1 MILYIIRWTV
11 IYVLLICL
19 LHKLYLF
26 FQDNLTT
33 TKNKDYYNNVL
44 IEPNNE
50 TKVQEPI
57 NGEPINGEPIN
68 GEPINGNPINGEPIN
83 GEPINSKH
91 TRSKDLNSDFTYEM
105 KYELN
110 NFISKMKT

>member
-19 LHKLYLF
+19 LHNLYLF

-44 IEPNNE
+44 IEPNSE
-50 TKVQEPI
+50 PIQEPI
-57 NGEPINGEPIN
+57 NSEHI
-68 GEPINGNPINGEPIN
+68 
-83 GEPINSKH
+83 S
-91 TRSKDLNSDFTYEM
+91 SKDLNNDFTYAM
-105 KYELN
+105 KNELN
-110 NFISKMKT
+110 NFISKIKT

>member
-44 IEPNNE
+44 IEPNGETINE
-50 TKVQEPI
+50 EPI
-57 NGEPINGEPIN
+57 NEEPINEEPI
-68 GEPINGNPINGEPIN
+68 I
-83 GEPINSKH
+83 
-91 TRSKDLNSDFTYEM
+91 TSKDLNNDFTYEM
-105 KYELN
+105 KNELN
-110 NFISKMKT
+110 NFISKIKT

>member
-19 LHKLYLF
+19 LHNLYLF

-44 IEPNNE
+44 IEPIQE
-50 TKVQEPI
+50 TIYNEPI
-57 NGEPINGEPIN
+57 
-68 GEPINGNPINGEPIN
+68 
-83 GEPINSKH
+83 
-91 TRSKDLNSDFTYEM
+91 TSKDLNNDFTYEM
-105 KYELN
+105 KNELN
-110 NFISKMKT
+110 NFISKIKT

>member
-44 IEPNNE
+44 IEPNVQEPN
-50 TKVQEPI
+50 VQEPI
-57 NGEPINGEPIN
+57 
-68 GEPINGNPINGEPIN
+68 
-83 GEPINSKH
+83 
-91 TRSKDLNSDFTYEM
+91 TSKDLNNDFTYEM
-105 KYELN
+105 KNELN
-110 NFISKMKT
+110 NFISKIKT

>member
-33 TKNKDYYNNVL
+33 TKNKDYYNSVL
-44 IEPNNE
+44 IEPINSEHIKSEPIKREHSNE
-50 TKVQEPI
+50 EPI
-57 NGEPINGEPIN
+57 NEEPTNSEEP
-68 GEPINGNPINGEPIN
+68 
-83 GEPINSKH
+83 S
-91 TRSKDLNSDFTYEM
+91 TSKDLNNDFTYEM
-105 KYELN
+105 KNELN
-110 NFISKMKT
+110 NFISKIKT

>member
-33 TKNKDYYNNVL
+33 TKNKDYYNSVL
-44 IEPNNE
+44 IEPINSEHIKSEPSNE
-50 TKVQEPI
+50 EPI
-57 NGEPINGEPIN
+57 NEEPSN
-68 GEPINGNPINGEPIN
+68 
-83 GEPINSKH
+83 
-91 TRSKDLNSDFTYEM
+91 SKDLNNDFTYEM
-105 KYELN
+105 KNELN
-110 NFISKMKT
+110 NFISKIKT

>member
-1 MILYIIRWTV
+1 MLLYIIRWTV

-19 LHKLYLF
+19 LHNLYLF

-33 TKNKDYYNNVL
+33 TKNKDYYNSVL

-50 TKVQEPI
+50 KPNNETNNEKT
-57 NGEPINGEPIN
+57 N
-68 GEPINGNPINGEPIN
+68 
-83 GEPINSKH
+83 NS
-91 TRSKDLNSDFTYEM
+91 SKDLNSDFTYQM

-110 NFISKMKT
+110 DFISKMDK

>member
-44 IEPNNE
+44 IEPI
-50 TKVQEPI
+50 QEPI
-57 NGEPINGEPIN
+57 NEEPII
-68 GEPINGNPINGEPIN
+68 
-83 GEPINSKH
+83 S
-91 TRSKDLNSDFTYEM
+91 SKDLNNDFTYEM
-105 KYELN
+105 KNELN
-110 NFISKMKT
+110 NFISKIKT

>member
-44 IEPNNE
+44 IEPIQKPINE
-50 TKVQEPI
+50 EPI
-57 NGEPINGEPIN
+57 NEEPII
-68 GEPINGNPINGEPIN
+68 
-83 GEPINSKH
+83 S
-91 TRSKDLNSDFTYEM
+91 SKDLNNDFTYEM
-105 KYELN
+105 KNELN
-110 NFISKMKT
+110 NFISKIKT

>member
-1 MILYIIRWTV
+1 MLLYIIRWTV

-19 LHKLYLF
+19 LHNLYLF

-33 TKNKDYYNNVL
+33 TKNKDYYNSVL

-50 TKVQEPI
+50 KTNNEP
-57 NGEPINGEPIN
+57 NNEKPNNETN
-68 GEPINGNPINGEPIN
+68 NEKTN
-83 GEPINSKH
+83 NS
-91 TRSKDLNSDFTYEM
+91 SKDLNSDFTYQM

-110 NFISKMKT
+110 DFISKIDK

>member
-1 MILYIIRWTV
+1 MLLYIIRWTV

-19 LHKLYLF
+19 LHNLYLF

-33 TKNKDYYNNVL
+33 TKNKDYYNSVL

-50 TKVQEPI
+50 TNNEP
-57 NGEPINGEPIN
+57 NNEKTN
-68 GEPINGNPINGEPIN
+68 
-83 GEPINSKH
+83 NS
-91 TRSKDLNSDFTYEM
+91 SKDLNSDFTYQM

-110 NFISKMKT
+110 DFISKIDK

>member
-19 LHKLYLF
+19 LHNLYLF

-44 IEPNNE
+44 IEPNVQEPN
-50 TKVQEPI
+50 VQEPI
-57 NGEPINGEPIN
+57 
-68 GEPINGNPINGEPIN
+68 
-83 GEPINSKH
+83 
-91 TRSKDLNSDFTYEM
+91 TSKDLNNDFTYEM
-105 KYELN
+105 KNELN
-110 NFISKMKT
+110 NFISKIKT

>member
-1 MILYIIRWTV
+1 MLLYIIRWTV
-11 IYVLLICL
+11 IYVLLVCL

-33 TKNKDYYNNVL
+33 TKNKDYYNSVL
-44 IEPNNE
+44 IEPNI
-50 TKVQEPI
+50 EPNI
-57 NGEPINGEPIN
+57 DPVIEPNIEPN
-68 GEPINGNPINGEPIN
+68 VC
-83 GEPINSKH
+83 SKN
-91 TRSKDLNSDFTYEM
+91 LNSEFTYEM

>member
-33 TKNKDYYNNVL
+33 TKNKDYYNSVL
-44 IEPNNE
+44 IEP
-50 TKVQEPI
+50 I
-57 NGEPINGEPIN
+57 NS
-68 GEPINGNPINGEPIN
+68 
-83 GEPINSKH
+83 EPINSEPINSEH
-91 TRSKDLNSDFTYEM
+91 INSEHITSKDLNNDFTYEM
-105 KYELN
+105 KNELN
-110 NFISKMKT
+110 NFISKIKT

>member
-1 MILYIIRWTV
+1 MLLYIIRWTV
-11 IYVLLICL
+11 IYVLLVCL

-33 TKNKDYYNNVL
+33 TKNKDYYNSVL
-44 IEPNNE
+44 IEHGIEPNI
-50 TKVQEPI
+50 EP
-57 NGEPINGEPIN
+57 NVC
-68 GEPINGNPINGEPIN
+68 
-83 GEPINSKH
+83 SKN
-91 TRSKDLNSDFTYEM
+91 LNSDFTYEM

>member
-19 LHKLYLF
+19 LHNLYLF

-44 IEPNNE
+44 IEPI
-50 TKVQEPI
+50 QEPI
-57 NGEPINGEPIN
+57 YNEEPII
-68 GEPINGNPINGEPIN
+68 
-83 GEPINSKH
+83 
-91 TRSKDLNSDFTYEM
+91 TSKDLNNDFTYEM
-105 KYELN
+105 KNELN
-110 NFISKMKT
+110 NFISKIKT

>member
-1 MILYIIRWTV
+1 MLLYIIRWTV
-11 IYVLLICL
+11 IYVLLVCL

-33 TKNKDYYNNVL
+33 TKNKDYYNSVL
-44 IEPNNE
+44 IEPSI
-50 TKVQEPI
+50 EPSI
-57 NGEPINGEPIN
+57 EPGIEPN
-68 GEPINGNPINGEPIN
+68 VC
-83 GEPINSKH
+83 SKN
-91 TRSKDLNSDFTYEM
+91 LNSEFTYEM

>member
-44 IEPNNE
+44 IEPNSEPN
-50 TKVQEPI
+50 VQEPI
-57 NGEPINGEPIN
+57 NEQHINEEPINEEPI
-68 GEPINGNPINGEPIN
+68 I
-83 GEPINSKH
+83 S
-91 TRSKDLNSDFTYEM
+91 SKDLNNDFTYEM
-105 KYELN
+105 KNELN
-110 NFISKMKT
+110 NFISKIKT

>member
-19 LHKLYLF
+19 LHNLYLF

-44 IEPNNE
+44 IEPNSEPIYSEPTIEEPN
-50 TKVQEPI
+50 VQEPI
-57 NGEPINGEPIN
+57 
-68 GEPINGNPINGEPIN
+68 
-83 GEPINSKH
+83 
-91 TRSKDLNSDFTYEM
+91 TSKDLNSDFTYEM
-105 KYELN
+105 KNELN
-110 NFISKMKT
+110 NFISKIKT

>member
-44 IEPNNE
+44 IEPNIQPNIEKPNNE
-50 TKVQEPI
+50 TYVQEPAS
-57 NGEPINGEPIN
+57 
-68 GEPINGNPINGEPIN
+68 
-83 GEPINSKH
+83 SKDMNKDLN
-91 TRSKDLNSDFTYEM
+91 KDLNSDFTYEM
-105 KYELN
+105 KNELN
-110 NFISKMKT
+110 NFISKIKT

>member
-1 MILYIIRWTV
+1 MLLYIIRWTV

-19 LHKLYLF
+19 LHNLYLF

-33 TKNKDYYNNVL
+33 TKNKDYYNSVL

-50 TKVQEPI
+50 KTNNEP
-57 NGEPINGEPIN
+57 NNEPNNETN
-68 GEPINGNPINGEPIN
+68 NEKAN
-83 GEPINSKH
+83 NS
-91 TRSKDLNSDFTYEM
+91 SKDLNSDFTYQM

-110 NFISKMKT
+110 DFISKIDK